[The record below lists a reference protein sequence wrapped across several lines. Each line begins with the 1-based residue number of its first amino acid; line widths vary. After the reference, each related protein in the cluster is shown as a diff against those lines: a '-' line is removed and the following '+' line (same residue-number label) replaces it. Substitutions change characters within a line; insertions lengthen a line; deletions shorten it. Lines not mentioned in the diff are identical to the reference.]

1 MKPSIDPANCIVVQD
16 VKSAAAGAAQ
26 QQHHDSQ
33 SPTAQLPTEE
43 SMTSTAVQLDPN
55 NPHITTQQQLHQ
67 RMPFHDPQAN
77 TQQQSSMPDLV
88 GGPMLATSPQ
98 KYPQLVELREFN
110 ELYHATI
117 PPYQFWSS
125 EFRNKHPAFIRIN
138 FTLPWGATF
147 AVYGR
152 RNVAPSVTQYD
163 FAEFIRGG
171 RVDNRLRRRRRA
183 VDGDVLEDDQLTM
196 TNGLEVNDED
206 EDQPEDYWQATWNSF
221 GGAGDSDG
229 SSEEEQD
236 ASFEERTTGNDN
248 NDKRRRRKRSSPA
261 MMGHPSS
268 MMVNVS
274 LLQYLDTGKWFLS
287 VYNDELLAHSITL
300 IVTEAEGVSTTCP
313 NDCSGRG
320 SCYVGKC
327 DCIDGYQGADCS
339 KSEFLLLIRIS
350 LIHPRPRNL

>member
-1 MKPSIDPANCIVVQD
+1 MKPSIDPANCIVVQES
-16 VKSAAAGAAQ
+16 SATGAQ
-26 QQHHDSQ
+26 QHADLSHDGVNQ
-33 SPTAQLPTEE
+33 LLPTEE
-43 SMTSTAVQLDPN
+43 SLLTSSTAQDPN
-55 NPHITTQQQLHQ
+55 NPHIATAHQQHH
-67 RMPFHDPQAN
+67 RMPQTFHDPQQQA
-77 TQQQSSMPDLV
+77 TQQQSQQNLDLTAS
-88 GGPMLATSPQ
+88 GPMLATSPQ

-152 RNVAPSVTQYD
+152 RNVSPSVTQYD
-163 FAEFIRGG
+163 FVEFIRGG
-171 RVDNRLRRRRRA
+171 RIDNRLRRRRRRDVDWDA
-183 VDGDVLEDDQLTM
+183 VDDQLTM
-196 TNGLEVNDED
+196 TNGLEMGSSSSSDD
-206 EDQPEDYWQATWNSF
+206 DDQPEDYWQTTWNSF
-221 GGAGDSDG
+221 GGGGSDG
-229 SSEEEQD
+229 SSSEEMDGDED
-236 ASFEERTTGNDN
+236 EGSFEDKTTGISGGDN
-248 NDKRRRRKRSSPA
+248 NDVKRRRKRSD
-261 MMGHPSS
+261 MGLNS

-327 DCIDGYQGADCS
+327 DCIDGYQGVDCS
-339 KSEFLLLIRIS
+339 KSKFW
-350 LIHPRPRNL
+350 

>member
-1 MKPSIDPANCIVVQD
+1 
-16 VKSAAAGAAQ
+16 
-26 QQHHDSQ
+26 
-33 SPTAQLPTEE
+33 
-43 SMTSTAVQLDPN
+43 MTSTAQLDPN
-55 NPHITTQQQLHQ
+55 NPHITAQQQLHQ
-67 RMPFHDPQAN
+67 RMPFHDQQPLPN
-77 TQQQSSMPDLV
+77 TQSSQPDLSSASAAAAA

-152 RNVAPSVTQYD
+152 RNVAPSVTQFD
-163 FAEFIRGG
+163 FVEFIRGG
-171 RVDNRLRRRRRA
+171 RIDNRLRRRRRRD
-183 VDGDVLEDDQLTM
+183 VDGELSEDTLTM
-196 TNGLEVNDED
+196 TNDLASGNDED
-206 EDQPEDYWQATWNSF
+206 ADQPEDYWQATWNSF
-221 GGAGDSDG
+221 GGEAG
-229 SSEEEQD
+229 SSEETDGDQD
-236 ASFEERTTGNDN
+236 SYETTGNN
-248 NDKRRRRKRSSPA
+248 NDENKRRRRRKKRASA
-261 MMGHPSS
+261 TLMGHPNS

-300 IVTEAEGVSTTCP
+300 MVTEAEGVSTTCP

-339 KSEFLLLIRIS
+339 KSK
-350 LIHPRPRNL
+350 

>member
-1 MKPSIDPANCIVVQD
+1 MSSLKPSIDPANCIVVQD
-16 VKSAAAGAAQ
+16 VKSAAAGAQ
-26 QQHHDSQ
+26 LHHDHNQ

-43 SMTSTAVQLDPN
+43 SMLTSSTAQQDPTHQL
-55 NPHITTQQQLHQ
+55 QLQQ
-67 RMPFHDPQAN
+67 RMPSMFTDPMQQQAN
-77 TQQQSSMPDLV
+77 TQQQQSLLPDLV
-88 GGPMLATSPQ
+88 SGPMLATSPQ

-110 ELYHATI
+110 EVYHATI

-163 FAEFIRGG
+163 FTEFIRGG
-171 RVDNRLRRRRRA
+171 RIDNRLRRRRRRD
-183 VDGDVLEDDQLTM
+183 VDGDVLDSDQLTM
-196 TNGLEVNDED
+196 TNGLEMGED
-206 EDQPEDYWQATWNSF
+206 EEQQQPEDYWQSTWNAF
-221 GGAGDSDG
+221 GGSDG
-229 SSEEEQD
+229 SSEEEEVD
-236 ASFEERTTGNDN
+236 SEDSFEANDN
-248 NDKRRRRKRSSPA
+248 SNKDDKRRRRKKRSSPEL
-261 MMGHPSS
+261 MGHPSS

-339 KSEFLLLIRIS
+339 KSKCQRLLLNFVS
-350 LIHPRPRNL
+350 W

>member
-16 VKSAAAGAAQ
+16 VKSAAGAAQ
-26 QQHHDSQ
+26 QQHHDPQ

-43 SMTSTAVQLDPN
+43 SMTSTAQQDPN

-67 RMPFHDPQAN
+67 RMPFLDPQ
-77 TQQQSSMPDLV
+77 QQQSPQLTQSSGPD
-88 GGPMLATSPQ
+88 GPMLATSPQ

-110 ELYHATI
+110 EVYHATI

-125 EFRNKHPAFIRIN
+125 EFRNKHPAFIHIN
-138 FTLPWGATF
+138 FTLPWGANF

-163 FAEFIRGG
+163 FVEFIRGG
-171 RVDNRLRRRRRA
+171 RIDNRLRRRRRRDL
-183 VDGDVLEDDQLTM
+183 DGSEALDDQLTM
-196 TNGLEVNDED
+196 TNGLEVTDDED
-206 EDQPEDYWQATWNSF
+206 DQPDDYWRNTWNSF
-221 GGAGDSDG
+221 GGRS
-229 SSEEEQD
+229 SSEEEED
-236 ASFEERTTGNDN
+236 AEDGDSLEETSEK
-248 NDKRRRRKRSSPA
+248 KRRRRKRS
-261 MMGHPSS
+261 MMGGHPSL

-274 LLQYLDTGKWFLS
+274 LLEYLDTGKWFLS

-339 KSEFLLLIRIS
+339 KSK
-350 LIHPRPRNL
+350 